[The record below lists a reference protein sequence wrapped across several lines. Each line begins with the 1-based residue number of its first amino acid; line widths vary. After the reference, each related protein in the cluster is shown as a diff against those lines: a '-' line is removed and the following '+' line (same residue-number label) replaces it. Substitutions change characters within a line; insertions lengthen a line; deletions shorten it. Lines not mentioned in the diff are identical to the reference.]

1 MNGLGHRVA
10 LLRHLIVFSLRG
22 LDLGFIRTHVFHCI
36 GVGCSS
42 NQVARDR
49 RTRGSAARPD
59 FPVRQLMSYN
69 SIKIGRTRSSSFRNW
84 FS

>member
-36 GVGCSS
+36 GVGCSF
-42 NQVARDR
+42 NQVAATGGLAVPQRAQI
-49 RTRGSAARPD
+49 S
-59 FPVRQLMSYN
+59 L
-69 SIKIGRTRSSSFRNW
+69 
-84 FS
+84 